1 MKRIVILLA
10 MVLMSMMLV
19 AGAGIPA
26 SAQTLNVSPTINAP
40 IASNDK
46 IAAQCVAD
54 PLLGTPSP
62 TVVLPGGG
70 QGGDQCT
77 QSQ

>member
-10 MVLMSMMLV
+10 MVLMSVMLV

-26 SAQTLNVSPTINAP
+26 SAQTLNVSPNINAP
-40 IASNDK
+40 IASNDTVGV
-46 IAAQCVAD
+46 QCIAD
-54 PLLGTPSP
+54 PLFGTPSP
-62 TVVLPGGG
+62 TIVLPGAGG
-70 QGGDQCT
+70 GSQCT